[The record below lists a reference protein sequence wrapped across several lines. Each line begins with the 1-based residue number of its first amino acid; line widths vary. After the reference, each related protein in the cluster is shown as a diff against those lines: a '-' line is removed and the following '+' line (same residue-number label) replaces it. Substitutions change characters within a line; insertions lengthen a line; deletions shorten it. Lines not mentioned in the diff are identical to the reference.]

1 VPKSLNQFGELY
13 YGDFMKNCRTIL
25 FVLAVL
31 TASLL
36 SAGAT
41 GDENMSKIVVSGEG
55 KVTAAPDTAVVVLG
69 VETRNASAAESMQ
82 ENAELMNATI
92 NALLAAGIAEKD
104 IQTSQFSLTT
114 SQDERPYSTTD
125 QEKEPLPLEFIAT
138 NRVSV
143 RLNDTQ
149 EIGKVLDAAVSA
161 GSNSIQ
167 SISFD
172 LQDPTPEKDLAL
184 ARAVEDA
191 QRKAQIVAEAAGA
204 KLGRT
209 LEISEGYGFVST
221 RSNVAFASAA
231 APTPIQPGEL
241 EITAS
246 VTATYEI
253 SS

>member
-1 VPKSLNQFGELY
+1 MKSYQI
-13 YGDFMKNCRTIL
+13 IL
-25 FVLAVL
+25 LGLAVL
-31 TASLL
+31 IASTL

-41 GDENMSKIVVSGEG
+41 GDENASKIIVNGEG
-55 KVTAAPDTAVVVLG
+55 KVIAVPDMAVVVLG
-69 VETRNASAAESMQ
+69 VETRNASAAEATR

-92 NALLAAGIAEKD
+92 GALLAAGIAEKD

-114 SQDERPYSTTD
+114 NRDQNPYSTSD
-125 QEKEPLPLEFIAT
+125 GKEPLPLEFIAT

-172 LQDPTPEKDLAL
+172 LQDSQPQEDLAL
-184 ARAVEDA
+184 SRAVDDA
-191 QRKAQIVAEAAGA
+191 QRKAQIVADAAGVQ
-204 KLGRT
+204 LGRI
-209 LEISEGYGFVST
+209 LEISEGYGYTSS
-221 RSNVAFASAA
+221 RNEVAFAYAA
-231 APTPIQPGEL
+231 APATPISPGEL

-253 SS
+253 S